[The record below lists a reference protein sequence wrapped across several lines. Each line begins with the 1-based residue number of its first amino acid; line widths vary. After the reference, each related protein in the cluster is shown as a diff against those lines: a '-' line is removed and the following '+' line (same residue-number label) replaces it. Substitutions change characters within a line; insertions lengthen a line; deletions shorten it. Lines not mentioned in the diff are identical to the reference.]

1 MPLDTTSLAVQFAA
15 IVLEFVVAL
24 LVWTLFALIRRRVMH
39 RAYFAAWSSAWFWML
54 VAVGAVGV
62 RYVILPA
69 TARDLMSDGE
79 PAVRAL
85 YFVYQLGKLLFWTRV
100 YLGTVDYV
108 RQGRTPSRA
117 WVVVPV
123 VYAAASVAVSA
134 SLNAIVVWQAPAAIW
149 CTSAGA
155 LALFGLPAGRRSL
168 GTTTT
173 AVVLAVTALLWFGY
187 LIAFSG
193 VAYALPVSI
202 PAFTTEVTRYNS
214 YADMLMIVVLGYAM
228 IVLFMED
235 AHRRI
240 SESESRLAAL
250 VASVADAIL
259 TTDGDLRVLDMNA
272 AAERLF
278 GVTRGDAIGRS
289 FSEFVAEAD
298 RARLRTTL
306 ADFLVSGEATTT
318 LPGDDELHALRHD
331 GSSFTFEASTSKLRA
346 EATTSLALVVR
357 DVTARREAE
366 EKRRQTQKMDAVRQL
381 AGGLAHDF
389 NNLLT
394 AIVGRSQ
401 IIARSL
407 PADSSVRDGVS
418 EIEKTA
424 TAAARLARG
433 LLALSRREPLHP
445 RRLALNTVVRGLEA
459 QLRAIAGPSIRVD
472 FRYDEEPGDVN
483 VDAARVEEVVVAIV
497 QNAREAI
504 DTQAGGISV
513 ETSRVTWQRDA
524 GRHMDAACLIVR
536 DSGPGF
542 SPDARAHLFE
552 PFFSTKGD
560 SRGLGL
566 ATAYGFLQQTGGFID
581 VQGGSAGA
589 LVRIGFPLVLAE
601 PVSGPRAVPHSPAER
616 PAGPRTILV
625 AEDEE
630 TVRRFVRIVLERE
643 GYRVLEAENGV
654 DALAVFEAADPVPDV
669 LLTDVVMPQMGGK
682 DLAKRLLELCPELRV
697 IFMSGFVRDSELLEG
712 INDRRAPF
720 LQKPFDIEELAHI
733 VRAALAR

>member
-1 MPLDTTSLAVQFAA
+1 VQLDTTSLAVQFAA
-15 IVLEFVVAL
+15 IVLEFIVAL

-39 RAYFAAWSSAWFWML
+39 RAYFAEWSAGWFWML
-54 VAVGAVGV
+54 VAVTAVGI

-69 TARDLMSDGE
+69 TARDLMSDRE
-79 PAVRAL
+79 PVVRAL
-85 YFVYQLGKLLFWTRV
+85 YFAYQLGKLLFWTRV

-108 RQGRTPSRA
+108 RHDRKASRA
-117 WVVVPV
+117 WVIVPI
-123 VYAAASVAVSA
+123 VYAFVSVAVNTN
-134 SLNAIVVWQAPAAIW
+134 LNAIVVWQAPAAIW
-149 CTSAGA
+149 CSAAAA
-155 LALFGLPAGRRSL
+155 LALYGLPAGRRSL

-173 AVVLAVTALLWFGY
+173 AVVLAATALLWLGY
-187 LIAFSG
+187 LVAFSG
-193 VAYALPVSI
+193 ISYALPLALPS
-202 PAFTTEVTRYNS
+202 FGQEVTRYNS

-235 AHRRI
+235 AHHRI

-259 TTDGDLRVLDMNA
+259 TTDSDLRVLDMNA

-278 GVTRGDAIGRS
+278 GVKREDAIGSS
-289 FSEFVAEAD
+289 FAEFVVEAD
-298 RARLRTTL
+298 RGRLRTTL
-306 ADFLVSGEATTT
+306 SDFLVSGDATTM
-318 LPGDDELHALRHD
+318 LPGDDELHALRRD
-331 GSSFTFEASTSKLRA
+331 GSSFSFEASTSKLRA
-346 EATTSLALVVR
+346 DATTSLALVVR
-357 DVTARREAE
+357 DVTERREAE

-401 IIARSL
+401 IIVRSL
-407 PADSSVRDGVS
+407 PADSAVRDGVS

-445 RRLALNTVVRGLEA
+445 QRFALNTIIRGLEP
-459 QLRAIAGPSIRVD
+459 QLRAIAGPTIAID
-472 FRYDEEPGDVN
+472 FQYDEEAGEVN
-483 VDAARVEEVVVAIV
+483 VDTVRVEEVVLAIV
-497 QNAREAI
+497 QNARDAI
-504 DTQAGGISV
+504 GAPGGRIAV
-513 ETSRVTWQRDA
+513 ETSRVTWQREA

-542 SPDARAHLFE
+542 SAEARAHLFE

-581 VQGGSAGA
+581 VQGGSSGA
-589 LVRIGFPLVLAE
+589 LVRIGFPLVLVE
-601 PVSGPRAVPHSPAER
+601 PVSAPRVISQTPAER
-616 PAGPRTILV
+616 PAGPRTVLV

-643 GYRVLEAENGV
+643 GFRVLEAENGME
-654 DALAVFEAADPVPDV
+654 ALAMFEAADPVPDV

-682 DLAKRLLELCPELRV
+682 DLAKRLLEVRPELSV

-712 INDRRAPF
+712 LNDRRAPF
-720 LQKPFDIEELAHI
+720 LQKPFDIEELARI
-733 VRAALAR
+733 VRAAVAR

>member
-1 MPLDTTSLAVQFAA
+1 VPLDPTSLAVQFAA
-15 IVLEFVVAL
+15 IVLEFIVAL
-24 LVWTLFALIRRRVMH
+24 LVWTLFALIRRRMMH
-39 RAYFAAWSSAWFWML
+39 RAYFAAWSSGWFWML
-54 VAVGAVGV
+54 VAVSAVGV

-69 TARDLMSDGE
+69 TARNLVSDRE
-79 PAVRAL
+79 PIVRAL

-100 YLGTVDYV
+100 YIGTIDYV
-108 RQGRTPSRA
+108 RQERTPSRA
-117 WVVVPV
+117 WLFAPIAYAVV
-123 VYAAASVAVSA
+123 SVA
-134 SLNAIVVWQAPAAIW
+134 LNTNLNGIVAWQAPAAIW
-149 CTSAGA
+149 CAAAAA
-155 LALFGLPAGRRSL
+155 LALFGLPVGRRSL

-173 AVVLAVTALLWFGY
+173 AVVLAATALLWLGY

-193 VAYALPVSI
+193 ITYALPVSI
-202 PAFTTEVTRYNS
+202 PAFAEGVTRYNS

-235 AHRRI
+235 ARHRI
-240 SESESRLAAL
+240 SESESRLTAL

-259 TTDGDLRVLDMNA
+259 TTDDELRVQDMNA

-278 GVTRGDAIGRS
+278 GVKRQDAIGCS
-289 FSEFVAEAD
+289 FSEFVVDAD
-298 RARLRTTL
+298 RGRLRAML
-306 ADFLVSGEATTT
+306 SDFLVSAEATTM
-318 LPGDDELHALRHD
+318 LPGDDELHALRRD
-331 GSSFTFEASTSKLRA
+331 GSAFTFEASTSKLRA
-346 EATTSLALVVR
+346 DATTSLALVVR
-357 DVTARREAE
+357 DVTERREAE

-424 TAAARLARG
+424 TAAAKLARG

-445 RRLALNTVVRGLEA
+445 RRLALNAVIRGVEP
-459 QLRAIAGPSIRVD
+459 QLRAIAGPSIAID
-472 FRYDEEPGDVN
+472 FRYDEEAGEVN
-483 VDAARVEEVVVAIV
+483 VDMARVEEVVLAVV
-497 QNAREAI
+497 LNAREAI
-504 DTQAGGISV
+504 SAPGGTISI
-513 ETSRVTWQRDA
+513 ETSRVTWQREA

-542 SPDARAHLFE
+542 SAEARAHLFE

-581 VQGGSAGA
+581 VQGGSSGA
-589 LVRIGFPLVLAE
+589 LVRIGFPLVLVE
-601 PVSGPRAVPHSPAER
+601 PISAPRAVAYSGAER
-616 PAGPRTILV
+616 PAGPHTVLV

-630 TVRRFVRIVLERE
+630 TVRRFVRTVLERE
-643 GYRVLEAENGV
+643 GFRVLEAENGV
-654 DALAVFEAADPVPDV
+654 EALAIFEAADPAPDV

-682 DLAKRLLELCPELRV
+682 DLAKRLLEVRPELSV
-697 IFMSGFVRDSELLEG
+697 VFMSGFVRDSELLEG
-712 INDRRAPF
+712 LNDRRAPF
-720 LQKPFDIEELAHI
+720 LQKPFDIEELARI
-733 VRAALAR
+733 VRAAAAR